1 MSLKCDS
8 TEQMEFQLKPR
19 LDAMRWAF
27 NDLKRR
33 SDDLGF
39 YILGVSLTIS
49 CVESIKLVLD
59 MGDNKVF
66 KIIPIV
72 LSLGVGCL
80 SAYTK
85 KCNFNEK
92 LELLL
97 NSINDVTHILLDIR
111 NAPSITKDIN
121 EAYVK
126 ALSIAEG
133 STDPKS
139 RGEAFKSASK
149 NLIAIQ
155 KQTLKYKACLDK
167 LVDPEI
173 GLSIDIDTD
182 SATTETGET
191 PKKIK
196 DVIVNNTIE
205 QNERF
210 LLPPSRE
217 SVANKI
223 QSVGADQNKDGAD

>member
-27 NDLKRR
+27 NDLKRQ

-59 MGDNKVF
+59 MGSNKVF

-72 LSLGVGCL
+72 LSLGVGTL
-80 SAYTK
+80 SAYAK
-85 KCNFNEK
+85 KQDFQSKC
-92 LELLL
+92 ELLL
-97 NSINDVTHILLDIR
+97 NSINEVEHILLDIR
-111 NAPSITKDIN
+111 NAPTITKGIS

-149 NLIAIQ
+149 NLITIQ

-167 LVDPEI
+167 LVDPEL
-173 GLSIDIDTD
+173 GLSVDIDTE
-182 SATTETGET
+182 SATTETEET
-191 PKKIK
+191 PTIKKE
-196 DVIVNNTIE
+196 TISNKPTQ
-205 QNERF
+205 QNERL
-210 LLPPSRE
+210 LLPPSGE
-217 SVANKI
+217 PVAKEI
-223 QSVGADQNKDGAD
+223 PSLGTDKDIHGTG